1 MKFKIVIKLKNE
13 LGEFISE
20 EMSVTEE
27 QYRGLMEVSKDF
39 YLNGYE
45 MYLPNGFMVVGP
57 EILKKS
63 ILIIQ
68 VVE

>member
-1 MKFKIVIKLKNE
+1 MTFKIVIKLKNE

-20 EMSVTEE
+20 EMNVTEE
-27 QYRGLMEVSKDF
+27 QYKGLMEASKDF

-63 ILIIQ
+63 ILFIEVI
-68 VVE
+68 E